1 MGERS
6 GYRMG
11 FLVGQ
16 LILQSCNIVA
26 ANIIVME
33 KFQAANEEFNILQRK
48 LSEQVNARQQLE
60 VQLQE
65 NKIVSEELKLLDDD
79 AKVYKLMGQVL
90 VPQDQPEAEQNVDKR
105 LDFIKGEI
113 TKVEKQIQDSQR
125 GMETK
130 RAELMELRASI
141 LGGSA

>member
-1 MGERS
+1 
-6 GYRMG
+6 
-11 FLVGQ
+11 
-16 LILQSCNIVA
+16 
-26 ANIIVME
+26 ME
-33 KFQAANEEFNILQRK
+33 KFQAANEEFNGLQRK

-65 NKIVSEELKLLDDD
+65 NKIVSEELKLLDGD

-113 TKVEKQIQDSQR
+113 SKVEKQIQESQK
-125 GMETK
+125 GMESK

-141 LGGSA
+141 LGSA